1 MVESAKGSL
10 NRRIAAMTARPQIL
24 FLLATILILAGCN
37 KSYDEKIG
45 GVDIPIPRGMKK
57 SDGVGLEVALLGFGG
72 GQSSF
77 RGQLGPGKVI
87 EFYEKEMPA
96 RGWQP
101 NAGVISKGGMLTY
114 AKDAR
119 TVMIMVGGNNDAT
132 TMTVTVGGTGR

>member
-1 MVESAKGSL
+1 MLVRLPRHA
-10 NRRIAAMTARPQIL
+10 IAARPQIF
-24 FLLATILILAGCN
+24 FLLATILIVAGCN

-45 GVDIPIPRGMKK
+45 GVEIPIPRGMKK

-77 RGQLGPGKVI
+77 RGQLGPEKVI

-114 AKDAR
+114 AKDNR
-119 TVMIMVGGNNDAT
+119 TVIIMIGGNNDAT
-132 TMTVTVGGTGR
+132 TMTVSVGGTGR

>member
-1 MVESAKGSL
+1 MLVRLPRHA
-10 NRRIAAMTARPQIL
+10 IAALPQIF
-24 FLLATILILAGCN
+24 FLLATILIVAGCN

-45 GVDIPIPRGMKK
+45 GVEIPIPRGMKK

-77 RGQLGPGKVI
+77 RGQLGPEKVI

-114 AKDAR
+114 AKDNR
-119 TVMIMVGGNNDAT
+119 TVIIMIGGNNDAT
-132 TMTVTVGGTGR
+132 TMTVSVGGTGR

>member
-1 MVESAKGSL
+1 M
-10 NRRIAAMTARPQIL
+10 
-24 FLLATILILAGCN
+24 
-37 KSYDEKIG
+37 
-45 GVDIPIPRGMKK
+45 
-57 SDGVGLEVALLGFGG
+57 ALLGFGG

-77 RGQLGPGKVI
+77 RGQLEPRTVI
-87 EFYEKEMPA
+87 EFYKKEMPA

-101 NAGVISKGGMLTY
+101 NVGVISKGGMLTY